1 MQIDLSKV
9 RTLLILP
16 FVWLITADSSANEF
30 DSFLKPLFQQ
40 NCYKCHGGEKTK
52 GKVNLKEISDLNQ
65 LMGKPEM
72 VKEIIEVVDA
82 LDMPPEDETP
92 LNDGDREK
100 LITSLK
106 GILKASTASEK
117 REGSKLR
124 RLNRFQ
130 YNNACEGSLS
140 IKN

>member
-16 FVWLITADSSANEF
+16 FVWLITAELSANEF

-100 LITSLK
+100 LI
-106 GILKASTASEK
+106 A
-117 REGSKLR
+117 
-124 RLNRFQ
+124 
-130 YNNACEGSLS
+130 
-140 IKN
+140 